1 MRTMPTDEKR
11 TEHCGRCA
19 MSTVVDTSV
28 AELDDDER
36 ARRDPYGGSRIE
48 VDEARLRS
56 VSPTA
61 WLSGLV
67 SKLDDVATRLTYGR

>member
-1 MRTMPTDEKR
+1 MRAHLMGDKR
-11 TEHCGRCA
+11 AEHCGRCA

-28 AELDDDER
+28 AELDDGER
-36 ARRDPYGGSRIE
+36 ASRDPYGESRIE
-48 VDEARLRS
+48 VDEAQLRS